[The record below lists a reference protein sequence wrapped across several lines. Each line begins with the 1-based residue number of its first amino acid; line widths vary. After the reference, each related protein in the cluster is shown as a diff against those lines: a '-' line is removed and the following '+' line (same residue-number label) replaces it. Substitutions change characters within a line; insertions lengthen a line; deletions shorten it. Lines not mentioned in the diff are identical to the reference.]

1 MAGSRPDKATGGLG
15 RFGWITAGSRPDQ
28 GRVTWSVFKTDMD
41 KDKAGFQGRI
51 NLITSGF
58 QGRMKPLIN
67 SDFQGRMELI
77 MSVHLDL
84 QEMDHELVQTAKQRL
99 LGRKALSDADE
110 LVQSHGPIN
119 KIERTRKEAETLV
132 FWDINNCPV
141 PKECDA
147 GLLGSCIES
156 ALKKAGHCKGF
167 TDAID
172 DLLTCNPESL
182 LTTVLVISGAM
193 HVEGFTY
200 ENSFFWETLVEGVYG
215 LEERIRQRLEEKL
228 RFLTKIGETETLVFW
243 DIDTC
248 MVPKDCDARMV
259 GLGIESALKK
269 AGVSGGPLTI
279 TAIGNLKY
287 TSQVNPDV
295 LPAIFS
301 TGIHALEK
309 QEGMHIMRST
319 LNLPGFAHYVE
330 LVSYP
335 ELSLV
340 KYPESIDTKLF
351 SEIKA
356 IEEGKAKEG
365 KGKGKEDEDEAKPK
379 ENENEEHDDD
389 RR

>member
-1 MAGSRPDKATGGLG
+1 MANR
-15 RFGWITAGSRPDQ
+15 
-28 GRVTWSVFKTDMD
+28 
-41 KDKAGFQGRI
+41 
-51 NLITSGF
+51 
-58 QGRMKPLIN
+58 PLIW
-67 SDFQGRMELI
+67 
-77 MSVHLDL
+77 V
-84 QEMDHELVQTAKQRL
+84 T
-99 LGRKALSDADE
+99 DAYK
-110 LVQSHGPIN
+110 VQSHGPIN

-200 ENSFFWETLVEGVYG
+200 ENSFFWETLVEDG

-301 TGIHALEK
+301 TGIRLCHSPRCFRDFFGQLKEFMLKKPLSVTLMILSRNNNYSLMLRDKRFKQPRSLINSDVFLWESLMKDALEK